1 MRSKARAYV
10 MSLRLRTL
18 PLSLGGVLLGS
29 LLSASDGRFDW
40 VVFTLVMVTAAALQI
55 LSNMANEIG
64 DLDKGTDNERRLGP
78 IRGTQSGVL
87 SRREMARAMVATGGV
102 ALVSGVA
109 LVAVAFGDLLEGRSV
124 ALLVAGGFSMAA
136 AVKYTLGRNAYGYHG
151 LGDVFVFIFFGL
163 VSVAGSYF
171 AMSGT
176 LPWVVLLPAASVGLL
191 SMGVLNMNN
200 IRDME
205 NDAACGKRT
214 LPVRFGMAWA
224 KRYEFVIVILAFA
237 LMTAYAALHPAGWA
251 GYVFWLSAPLFGLHL
266 ARVRKGE
273 GRQLDGQLKFISL
286 STLLLV
292 ALCGLGQSLGC

>member
-124 ALLVAGGFSMAA
+124 ALLVAGILVLA
-136 AVKYTLGRNAYGYHG
+136 G
-151 LGDVFVFIFFGL
+151 LRGGSSVE
-163 VSVAGSYF
+163 VS
-171 AMSGT
+171 
-176 LPWVVLLPAASVGLL
+176 
-191 SMGVLNMNN
+191 
-200 IRDME
+200 
-205 NDAACGKRT
+205 
-214 LPVRFGMAWA
+214 GMPFDES
-224 KRYEFVIVILAFA
+224 RLIDLQPEPQIELQE
-237 LMTAYAALHPAGWA
+237 L
-251 GYVFWLSAPLFGLHL
+251 
-266 ARVRKGE
+266 R
-273 GRQLDGQLKFISL
+273 
-286 STLLLV
+286 
-292 ALCGLGQSLGC
+292 